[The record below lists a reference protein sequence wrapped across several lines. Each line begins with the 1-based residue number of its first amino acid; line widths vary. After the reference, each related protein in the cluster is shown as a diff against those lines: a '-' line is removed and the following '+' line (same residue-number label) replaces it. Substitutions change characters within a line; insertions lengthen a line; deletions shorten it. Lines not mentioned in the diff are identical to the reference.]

1 MTTIDSDMAGRIEP
15 VRDKPAQVFRN
26 WLVARWRSWRS
37 ERPSVARDRADVG
50 EVAAEGVEAASVWS
64 LVTAPLFS
72 RITMLLALSLSMHM
86 LSLAVPVFVLQVYDR
101 VITHAG
107 METLIGLTS
116 LVLLALVFEFVLR
129 QARGRLIQLVA
140 TRVDVALSRRLFAK
154 LSSLPLRDLETW
166 SQARWHTLLR
176 DGDTVRDTVAGPV
189 TVLLI
194 DIPFVVLF
202 LIVIWTIASPVAW
215 LLMAVI
221 PLFIGLSLLSSF
233 LIDRANSAEQDA
245 AQRRD
250 ALVDELVNGRSTLK
264 MLGMMPF
271 LRDRWEQLQCRLIL
285 QSVERGGRVDTFTH
299 LAAQAALLTT
309 VLMTCFGALAII
321 NQQMTIGALIAANM
335 LAARVVQPLT
345 RTVSVWRAIS
355 RVRRAAGRLDEAIAQ
370 PEDVDDSHLHHDR
383 PRGEVRLQNVCFE
396 FEQGQH
402 PVLNGVNLTV
412 RRGLHG
418 IVGANGS
425 GKTTLLKIMQ
435 GLYRPQEGRVLIDGG
450 DMAQFGK
457 RDLAQWIGFV
467 PQELFFFDGTVHE
480 NIARAR
486 PDISDEDIVR
496 AARIAGADAFVEKLP
511 DGYGTTMGEGGARFS
526 SGERQMLAIARALV
540 EDPAILVL
548 DEPTAHLDHAAALGV
563 TKQLADLAKTRT
575 VVVVSHSV
583 GLLQACD
590 TLMVLETGRIAYSG
604 RSADVLARPDRQER
618 RRQGSETDQSG
629 RGVVT
634 MYALDGISERLPLP
648 NWRPLSSI
656 VMVALLVFVVWASQA
671 ELNQVATAPGMVVP
685 AGQVRVIQH
694 LEGGIVTDI
703 QVQEGDTVALGQ
715 TLVRLDLGA
724 TGLSGAEIGAQID
737 GLLLER
743 ARLMA
748 EASGIELTL
757 PDGPSERWPDLARA
771 ERETHENRRR
781 QLRVDLDVLRER
793 RVQAELDLEIIDT
806 RLDGLQRQIEITGEQ
821 QEITTRLSASQLYP

>member
-1 MTTIDSDMAGRIEP
+1 MVSPVGSKLSTIGPSDPFGDWIQSR
-15 VRDKPAQVFRN
+15 V
-26 WLVARWRSWRS
+26 RSWTKAKPITD
-37 ERPSVARDRADVG
+37 EAEAKAD
-50 EVAAEGVEAASVWS
+50 ETPANEAGAVSVWS

-107 METLIGLTS
+107 METLVGLTS

-189 TVLLI
+189 TILLI

-202 LIVIWTIASPVAW
+202 LAVVWTIASPVAW

-221 PLFIGLSLLSSF
+221 PLFVGLSVLSSF
-233 LIDRANSAEQDA
+233 LIDRANSSEQDA

-250 ALVDELVNGRSTLK
+250 ALVDQLVNGRSTLK

-355 RVRRAAGRLDEAIAQ
+355 RVRRAAGRLDAAIAQ
-370 PEDVDDSHLHHDR
+370 PEDADDSHLQHDR
-383 PRGEVRLQNVCFE
+383 PHGEIRLQNVCFA
-396 FEQGQH
+396 FEQGQQ
-402 PVLNGVNLTV
+402 PVLNGINLTV
-412 RRGLHG
+412 KRGLHG

-435 GLYRPQEGRVLIDGG
+435 GLYQPQQGRVLIDGA
-450 DMAQFGK
+450 DISQFGK

-467 PQELFFFDGTVHE
+467 PQELFFFDGTVQE

-486 PDISDEDIVR
+486 PDVADDDVVR
-496 AARIAGADAFVEKLP
+496 AARVSGADLFVEKLP
-511 DGYGTTMGEGGARFS
+511 DGYGTRMGEAGARFS

-540 EDPAILVL
+540 DDPAILVL
-548 DEPTAHLDHAAALGV
+548 DEPTAHLDRTAAQAA
-563 TKQLADLAKTRT
+563 TKQLVELARTRT
-575 VVVVSHSV
+575 VVVVSH
-583 GLLQACD
+583 GADLLQACD
-590 TLMVLETGRIAYSG
+590 TLMVLEAGRVAFSG
-604 RSADVLARPDRQER
+604 RSADVLARLTGASAPNGER
-618 RRQGSETDQSG
+618 RPINLT
-629 RGVVT
+629 VV
-634 MYALDGISERLPLP
+634 
-648 NWRPLSSI
+648 
-656 VMVALLVFVVWASQA
+656 
-671 ELNQVATAPGMVVP
+671 
-685 AGQVRVIQH
+685 
-694 LEGGIVTDI
+694 
-703 QVQEGDTVALGQ
+703 
-715 TLVRLDLGA
+715 
-724 TGLSGAEIGAQID
+724 
-737 GLLLER
+737 
-743 ARLMA
+743 
-748 EASGIELTL
+748 
-757 PDGPSERWPDLARA
+757 
-771 ERETHENRRR
+771 
-781 QLRVDLDVLRER
+781 
-793 RVQAELDLEIIDT
+793 
-806 RLDGLQRQIEITGEQ
+806 
-821 QEITTRLSASQLYP
+821 